1 MSPISDD
8 FVVLWKKGKEMVATG
23 SILFKSD
30 DNRVKLEETD
40 RGNTLMISLAEPSD
54 AGEYTCQVS
63 SSSGDYIKHNIQ
75 IRGKIF
81 KMFTSILQYVRLNSS
96 GTFESVT
103 FFCVKLLKSSRN
115 AIEISGIFKTTT
127 NSCTFECTSNN
138 IRTSDIPANFSIQ

>member
-96 GTFESVT
+96 DTFESVT
-103 FFCVKLLKSSRN
+103 FF
-115 AIEISGIFKTTT
+115 A
-127 NSCTFECTSNN
+127 
-138 IRTSDIPANFSIQ
+138 